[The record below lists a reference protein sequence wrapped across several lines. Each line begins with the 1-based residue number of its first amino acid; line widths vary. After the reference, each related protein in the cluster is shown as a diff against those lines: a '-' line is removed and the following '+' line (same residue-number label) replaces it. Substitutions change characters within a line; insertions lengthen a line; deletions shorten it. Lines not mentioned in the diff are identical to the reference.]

1 MSKITKCIY
10 YTNASRT
17 RSLQYRI
24 CVFRNVINLDGEINL
39 KTKFKKNIGGSTWAL
54 TKLVHN

>member
-17 RSLQYRI
+17 RSLQYRVCI
-24 CVFRNVINLDGEINL
+24 FRNVIHLHGEINL
-39 KTKFKKNIGGSTWAL
+39 KTKKKISVSLNRL
-54 TKLVHN
+54 